1 MLENMSKKLSNIQ
14 QLIARNKAQ
23 QPSCYMNF
31 PFLIVEPSTLP
42 RTNLAIKMQSDL
54 KKLSITSNN
63 EIHIYGDL
71 EIISMIDTSIRAL
84 PPPIVPRE
92 HSFTTFQRI

>member
-1 MLENMSKKLSNIQ
+1 MLENLSKKLSNIQ

-23 QPSCYMNF
+23 MPNRYMNF
-31 PFLIVEPSTLP
+31 PFLIVEPSSLQ

-54 KKLSITSNN
+54 KKLSITSNH

-71 EIISMIDTSIRAL
+71 EIISMIDTSVRTL
-84 PPPIVPRE
+84 PTIIVPRE
-92 HSFTTFQRI
+92 QSFNTFQRI